1 MRIFEYNLKTL
12 IMNTLEK
19 ILKQD
24 AFIAEQEIVLDDLKK
39 QYVKENAKYS
49 KGDIVF
55 AKEYDSDIMFEKYSI
70 LSAKYDGDGEIT
82 YNANKFNKNGT
93 FKKSS
98 RSYFGNMV
106 YKLKS
111 KNIKK

>member
-1 MRIFEYNLKTL
+1 
-12 IMNTLEK
+12 MNTLEK

-24 AFIAEQEIVLDDLKK
+24 AFVSEQQIILDDLQK
-39 QYVKENAKYS
+39 QYVEENKIYT

-55 AKEYDSDIMFEKYSI
+55 AKEYDSDKFFEKYSI
-70 LSAKYDGDGEIT
+70 LSAVYDGDGQII
-82 YNANKFNKNGT
+82 YKANKFNKNGT

-98 RSYFGNMV
+98 RSYYGNMV